1 MPNIHFY
8 DTDTGYIHYVSDI
21 LPKLECRV
29 YDAVR
34 TFEDALLDERH
45 AVQFIPNSF
54 GNVTPDQLR
63 EHALKLFQEAV
74 SVSNKGVTFMDRIM
88 KNSFLRD
95 NDAWLNQPEG
105 RVLFLSQ
112 RQERLKAWRDQ
123 SRPLSADSEKR
134 VNDGQHRHGS
144 GEKRARRR

>member
-29 YDAVR
+29 YDGVR
-34 TFEDALLDERH
+34 TFEDALLDQRN
-45 AVQFIPNSF
+45 AVQFIPNSY
-54 GNVTPDQLR
+54 GNVSPEQLR

-88 KNSFLRD
+88 KNSPFRD

-105 RVLFLSQ
+105 RALFLSQ

-123 SRPLSADSEKR
+123 RSSLTAGNAKG
-134 VNDGQHRHGS
+134 VGDGQHRHGS
-144 GEKRARRR
+144 KQKGMKKR

>member
-34 TFEDALLDERH
+34 TFEDALLDKRN
-45 AVQFIPNSF
+45 AVQFIPNSY
-54 GNVTPDQLR
+54 GNVTPQQLH

-74 SVSNKGVTFMDRIM
+74 SVSIKGVAFMDNIM
-88 KNSFLRD
+88 KYSIVRD
-95 NDAWLNQPEG
+95 NDAWLNQPNG
-105 RVLFLSQ
+105 RALFMAQ
-112 RQERLKAWRDQ
+112 RQERLKVWRDR
-123 SRPLSADSEKR
+123 RPPASAGNVKG
-134 VNDGQHRHGS
+134 VGDGQHRHGS
-144 GEKRARRR
+144 TGKRARRR